1 MNYCQLV
8 TYIHHGILQLH
19 VGTSDFIHN
28 WCKTEL
34 EWTVTTEQ
42 LRKVGEKC
50 KQGKVVEMTMKTSH
64 VYYEVQFKSTY

>member
-1 MNYCQLV
+1 MSEHL
-8 TYIHHGILQLH
+8 IL
-19 VGTSDFIHN
+19 F
-28 WCKTEL
+28 KTEL

-42 LRKVGEKC
+42 LRKVGEKW